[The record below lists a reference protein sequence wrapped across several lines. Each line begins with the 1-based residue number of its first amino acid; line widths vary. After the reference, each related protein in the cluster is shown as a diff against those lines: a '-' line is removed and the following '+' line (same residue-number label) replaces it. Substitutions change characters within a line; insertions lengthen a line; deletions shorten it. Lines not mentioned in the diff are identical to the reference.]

1 MDVINSKKELVRKIR
16 NELSGHPINYG
27 QGASKQSKLESSV
40 FWNRS
45 VTSGFIEYKIYHR
58 ENNFLS
64 EQKAYEISHIINEQ
78 YSFLIYAFQEIER
91 KLKEICLDFV
101 KHIEDK
107 SSHLKKAGMEVKIKL
122 AFQIFPGPWAKHVL
136 SPQILN
142 ECLNKSDES
151 PRYSHALNQFSQ
163 EFEILRNDTIIDYST
178 FGIEDKPC
186 QLEGYRLLDGS
197 EIPEDHD
204 MPVNTIVVLSEIQ
217 VNDSNNYRYLLSKIN
232 ERSADLDEP
241 IYDDIFNE
249 TPEIR
254 AEFEH
259 LRENQDSDLEYY
271 SAYEYLKYLLS
282 QLGN

>member
-1 MDVINSKKELVRKIR
+1 
-16 NELSGHPINYG
+16 
-27 QGASKQSKLESSV
+27 
-40 FWNRS
+40 
-45 VTSGFIEYKIYHR
+45 
-58 ENNFLS
+58 
-64 EQKAYEISHIINEQ
+64 
-78 YSFLIYAFQEIER
+78 
-91 KLKEICLDFV
+91 
-101 KHIEDK
+101 
-107 SSHLKKAGMEVKIKL
+107 MEVKIKL